1 MRLSLPPAT
10 SPAPAGL
17 SHRPA
22 LLVAAAMLGTFQ
34 PAPAAQLTLSQL
46 LQSFNGTPI
55 APAVTTIPAD
65 LPVAL
70 IYQNLALNPTPAG
83 SEVVFN
89 NTPSSLPLSYS
100 SLSFAA
106 TKANALGN
114 YIRLGGTARKLVSCD
129 ATMVTWARASKY
141 PQLAA
146 LNPNGY
152 FHPVSLTLYTVGTDL
167 KLTPLTEATANI
179 LVPWRP
185 ETLPNGSPYPYNGYA
200 FRAHFEFTGNVI
212 LTEQILATIS
222 YDTQSTG
229 YSPLRVPGPYNE
241 LNVALDGLR
250 PSVGQDVDA
259 DTVLRV
265 TDEAWYYP
273 NTGWSNSNGPSVRI
287 TASHAATKTPP
298 THPGTY
304 KVTAIGGTTGTEG
317 KTEALFTVAPPTLNS
332 WKEKEFTPEQ
342 IAAGQSD
349 PYFDAD
355 GDGYSN
361 LAEYALG
368 TTPGD
373 SSSNPNTGPALTP
386 DPSGMALT
394 LVRPRWL
401 TGVQYIAE
409 ESDDL
414 TNWFP
419 VPLEPVTSTESTETV
434 KASVSETR
442 RTSNHAFLRV
452 RFVP

>member
-1 MRLSLPPAT
+1 MRLTLPPAKTPPRPGMTALIASAAVLT
-10 SPAPAGL
+10 SL
-17 SHRPA
+17 
-22 LLVAAAMLGTFQ
+22 Q
-34 PAPAAQLTLSQL
+34 PAIAAQVTLSQL
-46 LQSFNGTPI
+46 QQSFNGAPV
-55 APAVTTIPAD
+55 APAVTTVPAD

-70 IYQNLALNPTPAG
+70 VYQNLAISPTPAG
-83 SEVVFN
+83 SEVVFD
-89 NTPSSLPLSYS
+89 NTPATLPLSYS
-100 SLSFAA
+100 SLSFSA

-129 ATMVTWARASKY
+129 ATMVTWAKASKF
-141 PQLAA
+141 PLLAA
-146 LNPNGY
+146 INPNGY
-152 FHPVSLTLYTVGTDL
+152 VHPVSLTLYTVGTDL
-167 KLTPLTEATANI
+167 KLTMLTEATANI

-212 LTEQILATIS
+212 LTDQIMATIS
-222 YDTQSTG
+222 YDTQTTG
-229 YSPLRVPGPYNE
+229 YSPLRVDGPYNQ

-250 PSVGQDVDA
+250 PSVGADVDA

-265 TDEAWYYP
+265 TDQAWYYP
-273 NTGWSNSNGPSVRI
+273 NTGWTNQNGPSVRI
-287 TASHAATKTPP
+287 TASHAATKTTPI
-298 THPGTY
+298 HPGTY
-304 KVTAIGGTTGTEG
+304 KVTAIGGTTGTEA
-317 KTEALFTVAPPTLNS
+317 KTEAFFTVAPPTLNS

-342 IAAGQSD
+342 IAAGNAD
-349 PYFDAD
+349 PMFDAD
-355 GDGYSN
+355 DDGYSN

-368 TTPGD
+368 TRPAD
-373 SSSNPNTGPALTP
+373 SSSNPNSTPALTP

-419 VPLEPVTSTESTETV
+419 VPLETLSSTTATETV
-434 KASVSETR
+434 KASVSEPR
-442 RTSNHAFLRV
+442 RVSNHAFLRV